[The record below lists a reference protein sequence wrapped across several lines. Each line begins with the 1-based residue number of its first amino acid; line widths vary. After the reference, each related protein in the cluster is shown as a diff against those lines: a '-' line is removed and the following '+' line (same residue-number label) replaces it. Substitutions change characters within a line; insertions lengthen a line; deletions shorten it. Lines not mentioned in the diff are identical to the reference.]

1 MKSICV
7 VFTALLSLV
16 DVCAGGN
23 AVSAKAGMSTAEAI
37 AAYEG
42 TAEAARDP
50 TEKEVEAPKDIKMK
64 GSFKVYNAMPE
75 SLAADVVP
83 DLTFTQH
90 YGF

>member
-7 VFTALLSLV
+7 VFTALLSLAG
-16 DVCAGGN
+16 VCKDGN

-50 TEKEVEAPKDIKMK
+50 TEKEVEAPKGMK
-64 GSFKVYNAMPE
+64 LV
-75 SLAADVVP
+75 LLV

>member
-7 VFTALLSLV
+7 VFTALLSLAG
-16 DVCAGGN
+16 VCKDGN

-50 TEKEVEAPKDIKMK
+50 TEKEVEAPKDMKMK

-83 DLTFTQH
+83 DLTFT
-90 YGF
+90 